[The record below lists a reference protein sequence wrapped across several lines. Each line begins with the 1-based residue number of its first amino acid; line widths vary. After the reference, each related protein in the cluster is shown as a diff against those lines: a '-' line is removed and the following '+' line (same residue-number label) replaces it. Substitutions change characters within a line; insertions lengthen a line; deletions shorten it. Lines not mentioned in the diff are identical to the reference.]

1 MVDPKFDP
9 VGWLQENTPPQKS
22 MTQLDRI
29 EQMLVELMART
40 QIANRSPLA
49 ACTER
54 IAAAQTVSARGFA
67 LPKVA
72 EVEETQR
79 RFLEPRCTELTG
91 MGQAGNPL

>member
-1 MVDPKFDP
+1 MADPRYDP
-9 VGWLQENTPPQKS
+9 VGWLQENSPPVKA

-29 EQMLVELMART
+29 ERMLIELMAQN

-54 IAAAQTVSARGFA
+54 IAAAQTVSARGCA